1 MGNPIIFNRATKPAP
16 EPQKPKNETLS
27 IWQGMTALARRLVA
41 IEQRPVARDG
51 RDGAAGRD
59 GLRGEP
65 GSQGERGEP
74 GSQGEPGP
82 AGRDGV
88 DGRDGAPGRDG
99 IDGKDA
105 DQELLA
111 RLQSEIADLAT
122 KIQSAVA
129 PDEVRALSRQVE
141 TVAASIEKLLATPP
155 AVPERGEPGAPG
167 VGIEDISVDAEGV
180 ALVRLSDG
188 RVIGLGR
195 VRPIDG
201 RDGRDGRD
209 GVAGRSV
216 VRAGIVEGVLS
227 LAYTDGTTEAVGE
240 CAGPAGVGIAGAEV
254 QDDGGLVVTLTNGQ
268 AIAAGMV
275 RGAAGERGPSGP
287 AGDDG
292 VGIIRAEV
300 VSGELRILLSDGT
313 VQELGRVVGRDGPEG
328 KQGPRGEAGPEG
340 KAGKRGDR
348 GEKGDKGDRGESF
361 IMKDTFNAGL
371 RVEDLSRVV
380 VKVIID
386 ADGVEHQ
393 VLALD

>member
-1 MGNPIIFNRATKPAP
+1 
-16 EPQKPKNETLS
+16 L
-27 IWQGMTALARRLVA
+27 
-41 IEQRPVARDG
+41 
-51 RDGAAGRD
+51 
-59 GLRGEP
+59 
-65 GSQGERGEP
+65 
-74 GSQGEPGP
+74 
-82 AGRDGV
+82 
-88 DGRDGAPGRDG
+88 
-99 IDGKDA
+99 
-105 DQELLA
+105 
-111 RLQSEIADLAT
+111 LQSSQNYQI
-122 KIQSAVA
+122 SGGV
-129 PDEVRALSRQVE
+129 VCRN
-141 TVAASIEKLLATPP
+141 AA
-155 AVPERGEPGAPG
+155 PERGEPGAPG
-167 VGIEDISVDAEGV
+167 VGIEDISVDADGV
-180 ALVRLSDG
+180 ASVRLSDG
-188 RVIGLGR
+188 RMFGLGR

-216 VRAGIVEGVLS
+216 VRAGIVDGVLS
-227 LAYTDGTTEAVGE
+227 LTYTDGTTESVGE
-240 CAGPAGVGIAGAEV
+240 CAGPAGIGIAGAEV

-300 VSGELRILLSDGT
+300 VSGELRILLSDGS

-328 KQGPRGEAGPEG
+328 KPGPRGETGPEG
-340 KAGKRGDR
+340 KPGKRGDR
-348 GEKGDKGDRGESF
+348 GEKGEKGDRGESF
-361 IMKDTFNAGL
+361 ILKDTFNAGL